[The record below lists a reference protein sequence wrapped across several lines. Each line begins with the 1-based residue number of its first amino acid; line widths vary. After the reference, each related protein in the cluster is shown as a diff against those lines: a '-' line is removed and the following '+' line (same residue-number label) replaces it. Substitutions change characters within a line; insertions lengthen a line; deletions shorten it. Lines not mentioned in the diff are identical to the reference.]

1 MHDQTYESVQ
11 VRCLLR
17 WRAMVFG
24 ANDEGRELPIA
35 CSVNAR
41 SNYVCKAVL
50 ATWRQFTEIAALK
63 RALDDAVVDLEA
75 KAEAVEA
82 AANAQPTR
90 ARAPTAL
97 PSIHGGLPSYHVPSP
112 AEAFGWRSDSPE
124 VDAP

>member
-1 MHDQTYESVQ
+1 M
-11 VRCLLR
+11 RCLLR

-24 ANDEGRELPIA
+24 ANDESTREPSPIA

-112 AEAFGWRSDSPE
+112 AETSGWRSDSPE
-124 VDAP
+124 VDAPSP